1 MSKVITVVSGIT
13 AAYAAASVAIRMM
26 SDAQISADR
35 KANST
40 EIVNRLAGTGT
51 DKSRIAPALDDT
63 FKGITNHNAERF
75 TQVNDFESA
84 FKRIYQPNQADNLN
98 DFMSDAF
105 MVKENGGGQK
115 ARQAF
120 GQMDKA
126 LADLAASGATKDAT
140 ATFAEMQKK
149 VKAAGGSVEDLIKL
163 VPNYRDQML
172 NLATQNGL
180 TNLTEEEKAAVLAG
194 TSSQMDRAA
203 MSAEAMAEKEK
214 FVAAA
219 TEKQSEALAE
229 LGVNIDGTIASLAT
243 FTEFLVGAGL
253 LQLSSRDATA
263 SYEEAVDGLDQ
274 KIKDIM
280 ATEQAHGGVLNEMRT
295 DLDLSSEAGRAANAV
310 FADLAVKGINSAVAM
325 AKAGDSQ
332 EVIQG
337 RLKDTYTNM
346 VETAKGFG
354 LTDDAAVALTRSVL
368 KVPEGVSIDSWMA
381 DKARIE
387 AEKAKAAMDAIDGR
401 VVKTYAEH
409 RETTFVETV
418 RSDSVQNNSGTNN
431 DGARKAYA
439 SGGPVYG
446 PGMKGVDSVRTL
458 LAPGEHVFTADEVDK
473 MGGQSAVYAMRAAIR
488 SGAAYSAPPAPVAA
502 VATAGSTAAPDV
514 RVYIGNEQI
523 DARIEY
529 VSAGV
534 VSRADQKSAYTRR
547 GRQ

>member
-1 MSKVITVVSGIT
+1 
-13 AAYAAASVAIRMM
+13 
-26 SDAQISADR
+26 
-35 KANST
+35 
-40 EIVNRLAGTGT
+40 
-51 DKSRIAPALDDT
+51 
-63 FKGITNHNAERF
+63 
-75 TQVNDFESA
+75 
-84 FKRIYQPNQADNLN
+84 
-98 DFMSDAF
+98 
-105 MVKENGGGQK
+105 
-115 ARQAF
+115 
-120 GQMDKA
+120 
-126 LADLAASGATKDAT
+126 
-140 ATFAEMQKK
+140 
-149 VKAAGGSVEDLIKL
+149 
-163 VPNYRDQML
+163 
-172 NLATQNGL
+172 
-180 TNLTEEEKAAVLAG
+180 
-194 TSSQMDRAA
+194 
-203 MSAEAMAEKEK
+203 
-214 FVAAA
+214 
-219 TEKQSEALAE
+219 
-229 LGVNIDGTIASLAT
+229 
-243 FTEFLVGAGL
+243 
-253 LQLSSRDATA
+253 
-263 SYEEAVDGLDQ
+263 
-274 KIKDIM
+274 
-280 ATEQAHGGVLNEMRT
+280 
-295 DLDLSSEAGRAANAV
+295 
-310 FADLAVKGINSAVAM
+310 M